1 MFTPLVLVFG
11 GLGAS
16 FFRPIF
22 FGAPSYRRELFP
34 QPGPDARGGTS
45 LPKRVR
51 GRATRVSNDVELR
64 PHFTVGIGTERDELN
79 FTSTERGEIGMKK
92 WDPIKFTQ
100 GDVILAFEQMLTPD
114 ASVQLGNRVI
124 RQYNP
129 RWMSRTSVSP
139 RSRRRNF
146 ILATMAP
153 NTGFVG
159 V

>member
-1 MFTPLVLVFG
+1 M
-11 GLGAS
+11 
-16 FFRPIF
+16 
-22 FGAPSYRRELFP
+22 REAERLY
-34 QPGPDARGGTS
+34 QSACAV
-45 LPKRVR
+45 VR
-51 GRATRVSNDVELR
+51 HEFQSDVELR
-64 PHFTVGIGTERDELN
+64 PHFTVVIGAERDELN
-79 FTSTERGEIGMKK
+79 FTRTKRGGIGMKK
-92 WDPIKFTQ
+92 RDPIKFTQ
-100 GDVILAFEQMLTPD
+100 GNVILAFEQMLTPD

-153 NTGFVG
+153 NAGFVG